1 MIPAPSLEPAPEHVA
16 PPSRQGP
23 PAAPKATEYIQN
35 ALDDAA
41 KNASKDA
48 SQDTSKTKAH
58 SGKKGKRGNPGDFS
72 PQRLEWLSSWL
83 PTLSQ
88 YFSQKDHRRRGS
100 RTSDVHPY
108 SRARTH
114 HPTPNNLVPTT
125 PPDSPEKSKQMREV
139 EKKLIGWW
147 TRARAKANET
157 DKDIF
162 QDVLQ
167 ELRAPP
173 DPPRRLQP
181 AQYYM
186 KLDDAQRK
194 IAAEI
199 ELQGLTGKSPRE
211 LLGPRYA
218 IATRLY
224 ADESDEV
231 KNLVLK
237 EVEAEYQDA
246 LDEHSHLCSTK
257 PSRSAEERDSARSR
271 LALVAQPLLD
281 ALQRIVGGELTLLA
295 ADVRLSNGVPDVR
308 LSSYHAGYA
317 DETIPMYRKFPKA
330 SPRHYEQATKAFS
343 GFVAEAYLAE
353 HGQGLNPPTP
363 NVSGNLSSASTEPGD
378 STTPNHANGTADV
391 PAPTTTPTGSTPP
404 NLEGSMPPQ
413 VRAAPAGSTP
423 PPSEG
428 SSPPRSPLSGK
439 ERGSPDGPV
448 VAGPRGMGSA
458 EGSGSAKSLTTNSQ
472 STPALQVS
480 LPKQASSK
488 DMELFAGLKAK
499 PGPYLVAAVLAL
511 RGVARS
517 DRLAELRTKSGY
529 EIQRENNIA
538 RNNQMLQD
546 LGLTGKNG
554 ISLGTSTWSG
564 SKSAFPKNKSAW
576 KRARLEGSEWTREGD
591 SSADDG
597 DSSSNDESNSGQVP
611 ESTSVPARE
620 GARKSTRTRKTPT
633 SNNET
638 WLESAKARLLL
649 GTDGVNAVWSKAVG
663 IWYEN
668 EAEAGF
674 SEKRKTSA
682 KKRPPQIAH
691 WVQRAR
697 PASYKPAIADVADFG
712 QAVREWWL
720 DLNPG
725 WRKGPIGELYR
736 KDGNWDESGIASG
749 INGIY
754 NVFVCLRW
762 WLDRLD
768 GKPSEE
774 WISMVG
780 DVEWVCTE
788 VKRFRD
794 AKMDIDNE
802 EDGSVTTGATA
813 MERDQTTRGAD
824 MDEGEMESEVDG
836 VVQRDADELGHE
848 VDGPGTVRNGKQ
860 PEGAHDG

>member
-1 MIPAPSLEPAPEHVA
+1 
-16 PPSRQGP
+16 
-23 PAAPKATEYIQN
+23 
-35 ALDDAA
+35 
-41 KNASKDA
+41 
-48 SQDTSKTKAH
+48 
-58 SGKKGKRGNPGDFS
+58 
-72 PQRLEWLSSWL
+72 
-83 PTLSQ
+83 
-88 YFSQKDHRRRGS
+88 
-100 RTSDVHPY
+100 
-108 SRARTH
+108 
-114 HPTPNNLVPTT
+114 
-125 PPDSPEKSKQMREV
+125 
-139 EKKLIGWW
+139 
-147 TRARAKANET
+147 
-157 DKDIF
+157 
-162 QDVLQ
+162 
-167 ELRAPP
+167 
-173 DPPRRLQP
+173 
-181 AQYYM
+181 M

-317 DETIPMYRKFPKA
+317 DETILMYRKFPKA

-353 HGQGLNPPTP
+353 HGQGSVPTRPPPATECPANVVSVPPVSQNPPTP
-363 NVSGNLSSASTEPGD
+363 NVSGNSSSASTEPGD

-413 VRAAPAGSTP
+413 VRAAPAGSTLLRRRRVLP
-423 PPSEG
+423 
-428 SSPPRSPLSGK
+428 PPRSPLSGK

-448 VAGPRGMGSA
+448 VAGPRGWVVRRAPARRNRRQQTRSQLLHCKFRSETSVV
-458 EGSGSAKSLTTNSQ
+458 EGHGAVCWSQ
-472 STPALQVS
+472 SKAGPLPGGGGPCPARVLLGQIASPSSGPS
-480 LPKQASSK
+480 LGMRFS
-488 DMELFAGLKAK
+488 E
-499 PGPYLVAAVLAL
+499 
-511 RGVARS
+511 
-517 DRLAELRTKSGY
+517 RTTS
-529 EIQRENNIA
+529 

-564 SKSAFPKNKSAW
+564 SKSAFPKNKSAR

-597 DSSSNDESNSGQVP
+597 DSSSDDESNSGQVP

>member
-1 MIPAPSLEPAPEHVA
+1 MGLPLKTD
-16 PPSRQGP
+16 PPS
-23 PAAPKATEYIQN
+23 
-35 ALDDAA
+35 D
-41 KNASKDA
+41 
-48 SQDTSKTKAH
+48 
-58 SGKKGKRGNPGDFS
+58 
-72 PQRLEWLSSWL
+72 PQQLGAYNS
-83 PTLSQ
+83 
-88 YFSQKDHRRRGS
+88 
-100 RTSDVHPY
+100 
-108 SRARTH
+108 
-114 HPTPNNLVPTT
+114 
-125 PPDSPEKSKQMREV
+125 PDSPEKSKQMREV
-139 EKKLIGWW
+139 EK
-147 TRARAKANET
+147 
-157 DKDIF
+157 
-162 QDVLQ
+162 
-167 ELRAPP
+167 
-173 DPPRRLQP
+173 P

-330 SPRHYEQATKAFS
+330 SPQHYEQATKAFS

-353 HGQGLNPPTP
+353 HGQGSVPTRPPPATECPANVVSVPPVSQNPPTP
-363 NVSGNLSSASTEPGD
+363 NVSGNSSSASTEPGD
-378 STTPNHANGTADV
+378 STTPNHANGRADV

-404 NLEGSMPPQ
+404 NSEGSMPPQ

-458 EGSGSAKSLTTNSQ
+458 EGSGLAKSSTTNSQ

-712 QAVREWWL
+712 QADREWWL

-860 PEGAHDG
+860 PEGAHDGYVDHIVRDYREFMDVAREISKDDWPDHGVFAVRQYADPENVASGSGQGRDNDGDNDDAVMDDARGEEVIKEEEEEEPFMMDDA